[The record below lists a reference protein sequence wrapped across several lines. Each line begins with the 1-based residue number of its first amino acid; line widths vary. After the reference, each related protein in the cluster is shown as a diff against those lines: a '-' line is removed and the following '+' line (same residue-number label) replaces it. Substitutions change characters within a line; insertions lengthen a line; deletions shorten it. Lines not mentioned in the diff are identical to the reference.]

1 MADRDNRLV
10 CIGRGAVAVGGGGQM
25 DDVLF
30 ALCAAAFLG
39 CVVMVVKMAIE
50 EAKDDER
57 F

>member
-1 MADRDNRLV
+1 MDL
-10 CIGRGAVAVGGGGQM
+10 GGGERM

-50 EAKDDER
+50 ETKYDE
-57 F
+57 